1 MLCQNVVGNSFHVA
15 NVCVCP
21 FSAGY
26 ILNTQTLTWGMSIR
40 LWSQRLHPLTGIR
53 IHTQRN
59 IHRGVCHLIS
69 KFAFFHISPPL
80 VHTTQSETEDSI
92 QLPDPPTT
100 CCMSGCANCVWIE
113 YAQELAVLYKDGG
126 KAAEKVMKTIEDP
139 SLKIFLSLELREKL
153 PSSEEE
159 D

>member
-1 MLCQNVVGNSFHVA
+1 M
-15 NVCVCP
+15 
-21 FSAGY
+21 
-26 ILNTQTLTWGMSIR
+26 
-40 LWSQRLHPLTGIR
+40 
-53 IHTQRN
+53 
-59 IHRGVCHLIS
+59 CHLVS
-69 KFAFFHISPPL
+69 KFASFHISPPL
-80 VHTTQSETEDSI
+80 VYTTQIEVEDNI

-153 PSSEEE
+153 PSSEE
-159 D
+159 DN

>member
-1 MLCQNVVGNSFHVA
+1 
-15 NVCVCP
+15 
-21 FSAGY
+21 
-26 ILNTQTLTWGMSIR
+26 MSIR
-40 LWSQRLHPLTGIR
+40 LWSQRLHYLTGIR
-53 IHTQRN
+53 ILTQRN
-59 IHRGVCHLIS
+59 IHRGVCHLVS
-69 KFAFFHISPPL
+69 KFASFHISPPL
-80 VHTTQSETEDSI
+80 VHATQTEAEDNI

-153 PSSEEE
+153 PSSEE
-159 D
+159 DN